1 MEESTTL
8 STYDEEERKMISK
21 YFNLDKIEVYKI
33 IKDILNIISDAK
45 YVEDKKIIVL
55 SGMLEILEKN
65 RNNKYLSNSVK
76 NIENINVENVLE
88 KTLKEDVEVENKKEI
103 REEEKRKTDK
113 VRNTQKEETEEK
125 RKENGSI
132 LKEERVDINIEN
144 KKSDLEQAKENK
156 EKIKKEEKNKKHQ
169 EETKLEK
176 NIKVLDTLTFRKYM
190 IQMQNAKMFVALS
203 NAKIILENNENLKV
217 VLTNESNPDNLE
229 ILNKKEALDLISKVA
244 EKIVNKK
251 VKVEYVF

>member
-1 MEESTTL
+1 MKTIKQLAMEL
-8 STYDEEERKMISK
+8 NISK
-21 YFNLDKIEVYKI
+21 QALTKYINNQNDNIRQLVVKKGNKFLIDESLELI
-33 IKDILNIISDAK
+33 IKNH
-45 YVEDKKIIVL
+45 Y
-55 SGMLEILEKN
+55 
-65 RNNKYLSNSVK
+65 
-76 NIENINVENVLE
+76 
-88 KTLKEDVEVENKKEI
+88 KEVGN
-103 REEEKRKTDK
+103 
-113 VRNTQKEETEEK
+113 
-125 RKENGSI
+125 
-132 LKEERVDINIEN
+132 L
-144 KKSDLEQAKENK
+144 
-156 EKIKKEEKNKKHQ
+156 KKEEKNKKHQ

-229 ILNKKEALDLISKVA
+229 ILNKKEALDLISTVA